1 MKTRV
6 ISFLIL
12 LLFLPFGPVRAQKTH
27 IRVIGSRTCLANDS
41 VHVRLALKAFGLRS
55 DYRMDLTPVICGGT
69 EEALLPAV
77 RISGNR
83 NRRSQER
90 KELFGRNVPKDVFFT
105 VPASDTL
112 FYRAVLPYEPWMDHA
127 SLRIDN
133 RLTGCCGSRL
143 LPSMLAV
150 ADLALAVPGPEQA
163 QVEEPVVVPEP
174 VIVISP
180 TEQLAKT
187 EGFIRR
193 DEMYEAEKQAA
204 NYFRDPD
211 ALRVFFRQG
220 RVAIDTTYM
229 DNAATLDRLDR
240 ALRVMTADTT
250 IRITRLVIV
259 GYASIEGSLRRN
271 TYLAGR
277 RAAVLQEYAAARGVP
292 LPDIETVNM
301 GEGWDELRELVAA
314 SGSVPCREK
323 VLHIIDT
330 VPVSEGREK
339 QLMDLNDGVPYRWMM
354 KYLFP
359 QQRNAGYIRLYYTG
373 AKKPCPATATGGAPE

>member
-1 MKTRV
+1 MKTKV
-6 ISFLIL
+6 MSFLIL
-12 LLFLPFGPVRAQKTH
+12 LQLLSFGPVHAQKAD
-27 IRVIGSRTCLANDS
+27 IRVIDSHTCFANDS
-41 VHVRLALKAFGLRS
+41 VHVRLTLKALGLPS
-55 DYRMDLTPVICGGT
+55 DYRMDLTPVIYGGT
-69 EEALLPAV
+69 EKALLPAA
-77 RISGNR
+77 RIYGSR

-90 KELFGRNVPKDVFFT
+90 KALFGRNVPKDVFLT

-112 FYRAVLPYEPWMDHA
+112 FYKAVLPYKPWMNHA

-133 RLTGCCGSRL
+133 RLTGCCSSRL
-143 LPSMLAV
+143 LASTLAA
-150 ADLALAVPGPEQA
+150 ADLALALPLPGQPQA
-163 QVEEPVVVPEP
+163 KEPAVAPEP
-174 VIVISP
+174 VISP
-180 TEQLAKT
+180 TGQLAKT
-187 EGFIRR
+187 EGFIHC
-193 DEMYEAEKQAA
+193 DELYEAEKQAA

-220 RVAIDTTYM
+220 RITIDTAYM
-229 DNAATLDRLDR
+229 DNATTLERLDK
-240 ALRVMTADTT
+240 ALRVMTADTA

-271 TYLAGR
+271 TYLAGK
-277 RAAVLQEYAAARGVP
+277 RAAVLREYTAARGVP

-301 GEGWDELRELVAA
+301 GEGWDELRDLVAT

-323 VLHIIDT
+323 ILHIIDT

-354 KYLFP
+354 KHLFP

-373 AKKPCPATATGGAPE
+373 AEKPCPATATGGAPE